1 MDYKD
6 QLKNI
11 LKNEGLRFTKQRQQ
25 VWDEIRRSSEHRDA
39 EQIYIQINKIARKK
53 QDLKVS
59 RATVYRTIDV
69 LVKNNLVRKME
80 LGDGRALYEH
90 KIDDGS
96 VNYSPGEYGG
106 MLGKGVS
113 GTHWALAIGG
123 WTGRTGNVLYLS
135 HVANS
140 GSGWGGNSWD
150 YVFYDNITKDSWYH
164 VVIDRNHSSGNIS
177 MYVNGSLAG
186 TNTNATAGTEITNSS
201 NLYLST
207 HIS

>member
-11 LKNEGLRFTKQRQQ
+11 LKSEGLRYTKQRQQ

-39 EQIYIQINKIARKK
+39 EQIYIQINKIARQK

-90 KIDDGS
+90 KIDDGHHDHIIC
-96 VNYSPGEYGG
+96 VET
-106 MLGKGVS
+106 GK
-113 GTHWALAIGG
+113 IIE
-123 WTGRTGNVLYLS
+123 
-135 HVANS
+135 
-140 GSGWGGNSWD
+140 
-150 YVFYDNITKDSWYH
+150 FYDEDLESLQENIVKKHGYELVRH
-164 VVIDRNHSSGNIS
+164 VHQLFVKPIK
-177 MYVNGSLAG
+177 
-186 TNTNATAGTEITNSS
+186 
-201 NLYLST
+201 
-207 HIS
+207 